1 VWGGD
6 ERFALVGFA
15 ITGLGVSNLVPLL
28 LRAGGQVAGDTRG
41 GNGDGNRLSV
51 ILGGPGRHGGASELF
66 SLRVA
71 MTSAVVYGVIIVL
84 GSGLLRERT
93 TSPSK

>member
-1 VWGGD
+1 MAIGYLS
-6 ERFALVGFA
+6 FLVNPVVMA
-15 ITGLGVSNLVPLL
+15 VL
-28 LRAGGQVAGDTRG
+28 
-41 GNGDGNRLSV
+41 
-51 ILGGPGRHGGASELF
+51 SELF